1 MADPYAGRRYED
13 RTGRGMYEEPIAQF
27 RQGAQQAFPNA
38 MSALQESGDRAQRA
52 AQQGN
57 YAGAIGSVVG
67 GAART
72 IAGAGADVYDSAA
85 RYILD
90 PGASA
95 LKAAV
100 TGDTTPE
107 RAPRFSDNLTQ
118 APTPASSAS
127 RQATPQRTPRQPAPS
142 AAPMQSVMSLG
153 ALSNIG
159 DPGEGLARMERANAI
174 RQEQLDAAGRG
185 YDPDSQVTIVRDE
198 EGERKRAQWERDIDK
213 FSMVG
218 KGGGRAGRAQQAL
231 DQREQEAI
239 MADQR
244 AGADLAFRER
254 EGEARRAQESALEQ
268 MRQQGA
274 FGLENL
280 RQQGVQPL
288 RDAQVRQIEQGMRPQ
303 GQTQPRID
311 AQVLRALQEIDS
323 EAAKQYFTDTEN
335 QRRAYGTAAQALAAA
350 QRDGLGEREILA
362 DPRLRDAYIMV
373 YGPPRFA
380 NGGIVPDYDS
390 AIGYA
395 QGGMVRGAGYGQTPQ
410 AAAVLPEVNEYREY
424 AMGAQAM
431 GLPAVPF
438 EKFLTMRTGAKQ
450 VAQAQPS
457 QGAMAFANGGSVP
470 DPRDVSGK
478 MVMDADPNA
487 PTDSIPAMVDES
499 MPAKL
504 DSGEFVIPKDV
515 VQFFGTDKLNKMI
528 AQARQGQ

>member
-95 LKAAV
+95 LKAAF

-118 APTPASSAS
+118 APTPEST
-127 RQATPQRTPRQPAPS
+127 QAPTPQRTPRQPAPS
-142 AAPMQSVMSLG
+142 AAPMQSVMSRG

-159 DPGEGLARMERANAI
+159 DANEGLARMARANAI
-174 RQEQLDAAGRG
+174 RQEQLDAAGG
-185 YDPDSQVTIVRDE
+185 PKVAMIGNSD
-198 EGERKRAQWERDIDK
+198 KAQWERDIDK

-218 KGGGRAGRAQQAL
+218 KSGGRAGRAQQAL
-231 DQREQEAI
+231 DLREQEAI

-244 AGADLAFRER
+244 AGADFAFRER

-288 RDAQVRQIEQGMRPQ
+288 RDAQVRQIEQGMRLQ
-303 GQTQPRID
+303 GQTPPRID
-311 AQVLRALQEIDS
+311 GQVLRSLYENDP

-395 QGGMVRGAGYGQTPQ
+395 QGGMVHGAGYGQTPQ

-499 MPAKL
+499 MPARL